1 MDDVRTPDQL
11 LREAL
16 AIRDLLDDT
25 AEDDH
30 SVRISLT
37 ASQDR
42 VRLEAARQWR
52 ARGWRPI
59 TESAVVRRP
68 ARTLLLAPALAAA
81 GAAVLAHTMSDGG
94 VTVALLTLLAAAPL
108 LAEWAGRPPGR
119 VRRWAGVG
127 ALVLALYV
135 VIGTGLATIMF
146 FPAAALLLA
155 IAVTGVQPRSTR
167 SRWPGSV

>member
-16 AIRDLLDDT
+16 AIRDLLDD
-25 AEDDH
+25 AGADDH
-30 SVRISLT
+30 AVRIRLT

-59 TESAVVRRP
+59 TESASVQRP

-81 GAAVLAHTMSDGG
+81 GGAAIAHALFDVGPTAVVL
-94 VTVALLTLLAAAPL
+94 VLFAAAPL
-108 LAEWAGRPPGR
+108 LAEWAGQTPDRI
-119 VRRWAGVG
+119 RRWAALG
-127 ALVLALYV
+127 ALVLALHVLADPGPATV
-135 VIGTGLATIMF
+135 VHV
-146 FPAAALLLA
+146 PAAALLLA
-155 IAVTGVQPRSTR
+155 VALTGTQPRSR
-167 SRWPGSV
+167 RPPWPDPT